1 MLAGDV
7 CDALWLS
14 LNRNGI
20 SHKFWSSNNLPCPTL
35 NLPMPPGNF
44 FVYLPWQEHVKTGG
58 LCVSWHEGSR
68 IVCCHSFSHHHHI
81 GHYVSAELGPSQSS
95 SSELV
100 IATYS
105 TAAYICNYTF
115 SYQVHNGAELVL
127 RDSSGTVIWSSGTS
141 NTWQWVHVTLRMEDV
156 QYSTDQLSDELQFV
170 LVRPPSV
177 SSRTLRVF
185 LDDVNVDFCL
195 PCDFQQLQSS
205 GMCSVLVVTCISA
218 T

>member
-1 MLAGDV
+1 MFV
-7 CDALWLS
+7 VIVS
-14 LNRNGI
+14 P
-20 SHKFWSSNNLPCPTL
+20 SS
-35 NLPMPPGNF
+35 
-44 FVYLPWQEHVKTGG
+44 
-58 LCVSWHEGSR
+58 
-68 IVCCHSFSHHHHI
+68 HI
-81 GHYVSAELGPSQSS
+81 GHYVSAQLDPSQSS

-100 IATYS
+100 ITTYS

-115 SYQVHNGAELVL
+115 SYQVRNGAELVL

-156 QYSTDQLSDELQFV
+156 QYLTDQLSDELQFV

-177 SSRTLRVF
+177 NSGTLRVF

-205 GMCSVLVVTCISA
+205 GMCSVLIVICILATSVCIRVALYNHCNVCFQVWFLSA
-218 T
+218 EFGE

>member
-1 MLAGDV
+1 MRKAGLFV
-7 CDALWLS
+7 VMVS
-14 LNRNGI
+14 P
-20 SHKFWSSNNLPCPTL
+20 SS
-35 NLPMPPGNF
+35 
-44 FVYLPWQEHVKTGG
+44 
-58 LCVSWHEGSR
+58 
-68 IVCCHSFSHHHHI
+68 HI
-81 GHYVSAELGPSQSS
+81 GHYVSAQLDPSQSS

-115 SYQVHNGAELVL
+115 SYQVRNGAELVL

-141 NTWQWVHVTLRMEDV
+141 DQDTWQWIHVTLQMEDV
-156 QYSTDQLSDELQFV
+156 QYLTDQLSDELQFV

-177 SSRTLRVF
+177 NSGTLRVF

-205 GMCSVLVVTCISA
+205 GMCSVLIVICILATSVCIRVALYNHCNVCFQVWFLSA
-218 T
+218 E